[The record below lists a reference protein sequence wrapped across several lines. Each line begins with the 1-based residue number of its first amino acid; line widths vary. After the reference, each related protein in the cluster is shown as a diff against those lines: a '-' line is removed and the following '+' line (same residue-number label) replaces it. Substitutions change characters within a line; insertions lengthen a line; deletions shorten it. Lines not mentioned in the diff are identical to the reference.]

1 MIESVARDTPW
12 SRMRVVSVAVVGLL
26 VAVLYAPV
34 WWFVPGFG
42 LDPSW
47 QLGLSWA
54 FDLGYSWGSDILFT
68 YGPLGWVLNPMA
80 FARDQIVIAL
90 VLHAVAV
97 VLALAV
103 ADLLAREQLGL
114 SRWPALLVAAAAT
127 ALSLAAMHATL
138 VLVVFSAIAVFVQP
152 RWWLVVVTAI
162 SLAVLGQQKLT
173 EAVIAAVFAL
183 LCTLG
188 GMRWRGVLALLGLT
202 AVAWVALWLLLG
214 QAPGAIVDHVVNS
227 FDLVAGFTA
236 AQAKPRT
243 GIMWQH
249 AAAVAL
255 VLMLVW
261 QAFEAGRSSGR
272 WQRLCLVVATALA
285 SYFMMRAGLT
295 RHDDGHLVLFTG
307 YVVVLGVAL
316 VLGTVR
322 GRRHWVGLAALLVAF
337 ALQTWV
343 LPGRDW
349 LRPIDRTASLDS
361 LARTASVLMDDRARD
376 SLLDAARAD
385 LAEQYAISPDLV
397 EALRGE
403 QVTADPWDVS
413 AVWAAGADWQP
424 VPGILPI
431 NAYTPHLDRVN
442 TEHLAR
448 EPRLVLQ
455 SRLGDAIDGR
465 NPDWD
470 TPAYRRLLY
479 CDYTGTLAT
488 EDWWVLR
495 PSDESRCG
503 PVRNEGTFE
512 VQAGEE
518 VAVPSRPGA
527 VTLATITPHVPI
539 AQRLIGLLGLPAIET
554 IDYGGTEWRWAFG
567 ERAEAHHPQRPD
579 RAPLTQHVTI
589 GALSDDL
596 GQYTRFDHLRS
607 DGRRVTA
614 RAYPDRFAFRTVT
627 QRWAGPAAPPLMT
640 TSGVSP

>member
-1 MIESVARDTPW
+1 M
-12 SRMRVVSVAVVGLL
+12 SVAVVGVL
-26 VAVLYAPV
+26 VAFLFAPV

-80 FARDQIVIAL
+80 FARDQIALAL
-90 VLHAVAV
+90 VLHVAAV
-97 VLALAV
+97 VVALVV

-114 SRWPALLVAAAAT
+114 SRWPALIVATAAT
-127 ALSLAAMHATL
+127 ALSLAAMHAML
-138 VLVVFSAIAVFVQP
+138 VLVVFSAIAVLARP

-173 EAVIAAVFAL
+173 EAVMAAGFAL

-188 GMRWRGVLALLGLT
+188 GLRWRGALALLGLT
-202 AVAWVALWLLLG
+202 AVAWVAVWLLLG

-227 FDLVAGFTA
+227 FDLVAGFSA

-243 GIMWQH
+243 EIMWQH

-285 SYFMMRAGLT
+285 SYVILRAGLT

-307 YVVVLGVAL
+307 YVVVLGAAL

-322 GRRHWVGLAALLVAF
+322 GRRHWVGLAALVVAF
-337 ALQTWV
+337 ALQTWM

-349 LRPIDRTASLDS
+349 LRPIDRTDSLDS

-385 LAEQYAISPDLV
+385 LAERYAISPDLV
-397 EALRGE
+397 EALQGDK
-403 QVTADPWDVS
+403 VTADPWDVS
-413 AVWAAGADWQP
+413 AVWAAAADWQP

-448 EPRLVLQ
+448 QPRLVLQ

-470 TPAYRRLLY
+470 TPAYRGLLY
-479 CDYTGTLAT
+479 CEYAGTLAT
-488 EDWWVLR
+488 DAWWVLR
-495 PSDESRCG
+495 PAGGSRCG
-503 PVRNEGTFE
+503 AVQQEGTFE

-518 VAVPSRPGA
+518 VAVPHRPGA
-527 VTLATITPHVPI
+527 VTLATISPHVPVGK
-539 AQRLIGLLGLPAIET
+539 RLIGMLGLPAIET
-554 IDYGGTEWRWAFG
+554 IDYGGTAWRWAFG
-567 ERAEAHHPQRPD
+567 ERAERIILNDPSGHPSLMRS
-579 RAPLTQHVTI
+579 PLVPHPTI
-589 GALSDDL
+589 SVSVPASITFELMDVESPGEP
-596 GQYTRFDHLRS
+596 TRS
-607 DGRRVTA
+607 DL
-614 RAYPDRFAFRTVT
+614 PSE
-627 QRWAGPAAPPLMT
+627 P
-640 TSGVSP
+640 